1 MQTRIFFTNQ
11 NIEFII
17 ILNVNIKPHTISN
30 TLMCMSVADGPTEM
44 VATWVT
50 DDPTDV
56 SIVEYG
62 LDDLNLVSKGIEDTF
77 TDGGSMKRVLYMH
90 RVKMTGLVPGREY
103 SE

>member
-1 MQTRIFFTNQ
+1 
-11 NIEFII
+11 
-17 ILNVNIKPHTISN
+17 
-30 TLMCMSVADGPTEM
+30 M

-50 DDPTDV
+50 DNSTDT

-62 LDDLNLVSKGIEDTF
+62 LYDLNTVSKGIEETF

-90 RVKMTGLVPGREY
+90 RVKMTGLVPGRQY